1 MCVCVCVCVAVTVG
15 SDSEDDDNDDEDD
28 DEECLKKI
36 ETIGVH
42 EYVSACVHMY
52 IHVGMFEQ
60 S

>member
-1 MCVCVCVCVAVTVG
+1 MCVCVAVTVG

-36 ETIGVH
+36 ETKGVH
-42 EYVSACVHMY
+42 EYVSACVHMH
-52 IHVGMFEQ
+52 IRVCMFEQ

>member
-1 MCVCVCVCVAVTVG
+1 MCVCVAVTVG